1 MAGPAVFAEPSRA
14 SAHPSF
20 LWEVPGKP
28 VIVRIA
34 LDLVDRLEAE
44 VVESFRSLNSRGSEI
59 GGLLLG
65 TVHGSSP
72 FEVTIQDYE
81 SVPCDYSRGPLYRLS
96 PADLERFE
104 GISKQR
110 SGAGMRVAGFFRSHT
125 RKGLSLDADDVA
137 VFNSLFPNM
146 YQVALLT
153 KPFAT
158 KPTLG
163 GIFIREE
170 GSLRIESS
178 YKEFP
183 FRKSELERAGGSV
196 SPLKGVEKTSAP
208 PVPTPRGEQP
218 AARTTSRA
226 QIVPIASRREP
237 AVPVVQ
243 AAIPEPPAETAVA
256 SAHAPVADPVPVLP
270 AEMAAALTQ
279 VAPVRSEPIT
289 EPQTVAPADRKPASQ
304 PPPESSDWVETFD
317 FERLLHEGQERAHS
331 TEALR
336 KKLLHESV
344 PASTETAGAGSAA
357 REASEAGTA
366 ALADQAITFGEP
378 GTAAEYTGL
387 KLRSGKLMWIAGG
400 SAAALIILSGLLV
413 FPGLHRT
420 KRPATASSTDAS
432 GMSLRVER
440 SAGELLLNWNR
451 DSDVIRGATHAVLA
465 IMDGERHENVDLD
478 LAQLRN
484 GSIVYSP
491 SSSDIVFQLTVTGK
505 NSAPAQSETVRV
517 LRQRPSPMPDTPAP
531 PPSRPAPARP
541 TPANVPPPA
550 PAAAVEGTG
559 EQARTGEVPL
569 RQFQQPDDSLAGR
582 LRAARPSD
590 LPDAPG
596 LNPGGQQFQSVQLP
610 GNPTAPVPPP
620 APAPPPPAP
629 APVQATPPA
638 PQPRVGG
645 QVREAQILTQTS
657 PEYPLAAR
665 QARVQGSVVVS
676 AVVGADGHIKSAK
689 PLSGPPL
696 LQSPA
701 AAAVRQWVYKPA
713 TLNGIPVE
721 SETRIE
727 LNFTLQH

>member
-1 MAGPAVFAEPSRA
+1 MAGPAVFADPSRA
-14 SAHPSF
+14 SAYPSF

-65 TVHGSSP
+65 TVHGSTP

-81 SVPCDYSRGPLYRLS
+81 SVPCDYTRGPLYRLS

-104 GISKQR
+104 GLLKQR

-125 RKGLSLDADDVA
+125 RKALSLDADDVT

-196 SPLKGVEKTSAP
+196 SPLKGGEKTAVP
-208 PVPTPRGEQP
+208 PVSAPRGEQLST
-218 AARTTSRA
+218 RTTSRA
-226 QIVPIASRREP
+226 QIVPIAPRREV
-237 AVPVVQ
+237 AVPLVQ
-243 AAIPEPPAETAVA
+243 PAIPEPPAETAVA
-256 SAHAPVADPVPVLP
+256 AAHAPVADPVPAIP
-270 AEMAAALTQ
+270 TETAAAATQ
-279 VAPVRSEPIT
+279 VAAVRSEPIT
-289 EPQTVAPADRKPASQ
+289 EPQTVAPPDRMPAPQ
-304 PPPESSDWVETFD
+304 PQAESSDWVETFD
-317 FERLLHEGQERAHS
+317 FEKLLHEGQEKAHS

-336 KKLLHESV
+336 KKLLHESGPV
-344 PASTETAGAGSAA
+344 TAETAATASAQ
-357 REASEAGTA
+357 RGASEAGTT
-366 ALADQAITFGEP
+366 ALAEP
-378 GTAAEYTGL
+378 SDAGEYTGL

-400 SAAALIILSGLLV
+400 SAAALILLSGLLV

-420 KRPATASSTDAS
+420 KRSSTASSPDAS

-440 SAGELLLNWNR
+440 SAGELLLFWNR

-491 SSSDIVFQLTVTGK
+491 SSADIVFQLTVTGK
-505 NSAPAQSETVRV
+505 NSAPAQSESVRV
-517 LRQRPSPMPDTPAP
+517 LRSPRPSPMPD
-531 PPSRPAPARP
+531 PPSPSPARPAPAR
-541 TPANVPPPA
+541 TTSANVPPPA
-550 PAAAVEGTG
+550 PPAAVEETG
-559 EQARTGEVPL
+559 EQARTGEPL
-569 RQFQQPDDSLAGR
+569 RTFQQPDSLANR
-582 LRAARPSD
+582 LRAQRPSD

-596 LNPGGQQFQSVQLP
+596 LNPGGQQIQVVPLP
-610 GNPTAPVPPP
+610 GNPVAPVPPP
-620 APAPPPPAP
+620 APAPAPPAP
-629 APVQATPPA
+629 AAVQAATPPP
-638 PQPRVGG
+638 PQPKVGG
-645 QVREAQILTQTS
+645 QVREAQILTQTN

-676 AVVGADGHIKSAK
+676 AVVGADGHIKSVK

-696 LQSPA
+696 LQNPA

>member
-1 MAGPAVFAEPSRA
+1 VAGPALFPEPSRA
-14 SAHPSF
+14 SAYPSF

-28 VIVRIA
+28 VVVRVA
-34 LDLVDRLEAE
+34 LDLVERLDAE
-44 VVESFRSLNSRGSEI
+44 VLESFRSLNSRGSEI

-65 TVHGSSP
+65 TVHGNTP
-72 FEVTIQDYE
+72 FEVSIQDYE
-81 SVPCDYSRGPLYRLS
+81 SVPCDYTRGPLYRLS

-104 GISKQR
+104 RALEQR
-110 SGAGMRVAGFFRSHT
+110 SNSGMRVAGLFRSHT
-125 RKGLSLDADDVA
+125 RKGLGLDADDVA
-137 VFNSLFPNM
+137 VFNRLFPNM
-146 YQVALLT
+146 YQVALLM

-178 YKEFP
+178 YSEFP

-196 SPLKGVEKTSAP
+196 SPLKGEKTPAP
-208 PVPTPRGEQP
+208 PVPAPRGEQP

-226 QIVPIASRREP
+226 QIVPIASRREVAVTQVQPVISEP
-237 AVPVVQ
+237 A
-243 AAIPEPPAETAVA
+243 AAAPIAPAHPA
-256 SAHAPVADPVPVLP
+256 VADPVPSTS
-270 AEMAAALTQ
+270 AQTAAAPVQ
-279 VAPVRSEPIT
+279 VTPVRSEPIP
-289 EPQTVAPADRKPASQ
+289 EPQPVAPSDRKPASQ
-304 PPPESSDWVETFD
+304 PPAESADWVETFD
-317 FERLLHEGQERAHS
+317 FERLLREGQEKAHS
-331 TEALR
+331 TEALH
-336 KKLLHESV
+336 KKLLHESA
-344 PASTETAGAGSAA
+344 PAVAETAASAPVPRA
-357 REASEAGTA
+357 VSEAGAMALAEPATTVVGGA
-366 ALADQAITFGEP
+366 ALDDI
-378 GTAAEYTGL
+378 GL

-413 FPGLHRT
+413 FPGIHRT
-420 KRPATASSTDAS
+420 KRPATVSQTDAA

-440 SAGELLLNWNR
+440 TAGELLLSWNR

-465 IMDGERHENVDLD
+465 IVDGERHENVDLD

-505 NSAPAQSETVRV
+505 NSAQTQSESVRV

-531 PPSRPAPARP
+531 SPSRPARA
-541 TPANVPPPA
+541 TSTNGPPPA
-550 PAAAVEGTG
+550 PPASVDGTG

-569 RQFQQPDDSLAGR
+569 RQFQTDSLAER
-582 LRAARPSD
+582 LRPPRPSD

-596 LNPGGQQFQSVQLP
+596 LPGAQAPQTVSLP
-610 GNPTAPVPPP
+610 GTSAAPVPPP

-629 APVQATPPA
+629 VQQAAPPPP

-676 AVVGADGHIKSAK
+676 AVVGADGHIKSVK

-696 LQSPA
+696 LQNPA